1 MGMLES
7 KSEDASDLQLPGEA
21 VYPAVQQN
29 VLPCSLHGPPH
40 YEHCGG
46 SLLLPQRLLVE
57 RVDGVT
63 VLEAG
68 RSDAAEALAVA
79 GFARTPRG
87 LRLR

>member
-1 MGMLES
+1 VLVDGELVWYLER
-7 KSEDASDLQLPGEA
+7 
-21 VYPAVQQN
+21 
-29 VLPCSLHGPPH
+29 
-40 YEHCGG
+40 GG
-46 SLLLPQRLLVE
+46 RSLLSFSADPEAYRSAAGALAELVGAGRSGGLLVE

-68 RSDAAEALAVA
+68 RSDAAEALAGA